1 MSGKKLMLVLA
12 ACAVALGARAA
23 DKPTGDA
30 VLAMMQKAADWQ
42 LANPSPKA
50 PTCWE
55 KGALYAGMMALG
67 DLSPATK
74 YRDAMMEVGKTNQWQ
89 CGKKVYHADDHAV
102 GQMYC
107 EMFQLYREPQMI
119 APLRE
124 RFDFILA
131 HPDTAPIAGSVNAG
145 KDGTKQ
151 MRWWWCDALFMG
163 PPAFTRLYAVTG
175 ERKYLDFMVQEWK
188 ATSDYL
194 FNKDEHLYF
203 RDNSYF
209 KKSEANGKKVFWSR
223 GNGWVMGGLVR
234 VLQILPTNH
243 PDRKFFEA
251 QFCEMAEKILA
262 IQPADGAWRAS
273 LLNPEAHKLPEASGT
288 SFFCYALAW
297 GINQGLLDRTKFEPA
312 VLKAWQA
319 LCGFVQDDGK
329 LTHVQQVGA
338 APDAFKADN
347 TDTYGVGAFLLAGSE
362 IYRLVCDK
370 PAVTVQVTNALD
382 AFRPQQT
389 IELDLAAL
397 AAKLPDAK
405 PENVAVM
412 DAAAG
417 RVILSQVLEGK
428 LLFQSDFLPQQTKSF
443 RIIAGV
449 DRAKLPAPT
458 LTTFARFV
466 PERADDFTWENDRIA
481 HRLYGPA
488 LWVQDGVKKTGS
500 GVDVWCKHIRQPFIN
515 HMYERSKNAK
525 GKADNYHNDDGIGGD
540 NYRAGTNRGCGGSA
554 VWAADKMWT
563 SKCYQTWKLISAGPI
578 RAAFELSYEPWD
590 ANGVKVSEVRHIT
603 LDLGSNLSRYECRFE
618 TGGQAITA
626 AAGLFIHF
634 PDSKL
639 THEENWA
646 AIWEK
651 FSEGDGPGF
660 IPVALVW
667 PATSGGQ
674 FKQAE
679 SHALVLTALKPSTP
693 LVYFAGAGW
702 SKGLDFPDEAAWLAY
717 VKAFSARLASP
728 LNVEVK

>member
-1 MSGKKLMLVLA
+1 MNGKRLMLVLA
-12 ACAVALGARAA
+12 ACAVGSGAQAA

-30 VLAMMQKAADWQ
+30 VLAVMQKAADWQ
-42 LANPSPKA
+42 LANPSPKP

-67 DLSPATK
+67 DLAPTPK
-74 YRDAMMEVGKTNQWQ
+74 YRDAMMDVGKTNQWQ

-131 HPDTAPIAGSVNAG
+131 HPDTAPIAGPVNAG
-145 KDGTKQ
+145 KDGAKA

-163 PPAFTRLYAVTG
+163 PPALTRLYAVTG
-175 ERKYLDFMVQEWK
+175 EKKYLDFMVQEWK

-194 FNKDEHLYF
+194 FNKEEHLYF
-203 RDNSYF
+203 RDNTYF
-209 KKSEANGKKVFWSR
+209 KKQEANGKPVFWSR

-234 VLQILPTNH
+234 VLQLLPADH
-243 PDRKFFEA
+243 PDRKFFEG
-251 QFCEMAEKILA
+251 QFGEMAEKIRA

-273 LLNPEAHKLPEASGT
+273 LLNPDAHKLPEASGT

-297 GINQGLLDRTKFEPA
+297 GINQGLLDRAKFEPA

-362 IYRLVCDK
+362 IFRLVGDK
-370 PAVTVQVTNALD
+370 PGVTVQVTNALD

-397 AAKLPDAK
+397 AAKLPGAK
-405 PENVAVM
+405 AETVAVM
-412 DAAAG
+412 DALAG
-417 RVILSQVLEGK
+417 RWILSQVLDGK
-428 LLFQSDFLPQQTKSF
+428 LLFQSDFLPNQTKSF

-449 DRAKLPAPT
+449 DRAQLPAPT

-500 GVDVWCKHIRQPFIN
+500 GVDVWCKHTRQPFIN

-525 GKADNYHNDDGIGGD
+525 GKAGNYHNDDGIGGD

-554 VWAADKMWT
+554 IWAADKMWT
-563 SKCYQTWKLISAGPI
+563 GKCYQTWKLISAGPI
-578 RAAFELSYEPWD
+578 RAAFELSYEPWE

-603 LDLGSNLSRYECRFE
+603 LDLGSNLSRFECRFE
-618 TGGQAITA
+618 TGGQPITA
-626 AAGLFIHF
+626 AAGLFIHS

-639 THEENWA
+639 TQEANWA
-646 AIWEK
+646 
-651 FSEGDGPGF
+651 
-660 IPVALVW
+660 
-667 PATSGGQ
+667 
-674 FKQAE
+674 
-679 SHALVLTALKPSTP
+679 
-693 LVYFAGAGW
+693 
-702 SKGLDFPDEAAWLAY
+702 GLWRS
-717 VKAFSARLASP
+717 SARATAPASSP
-728 LNVEVK
+728 